1 MSALGVDAVSVVS
14 VSVVICNYNGEG
26 HLEHCLGAIEQLAG
40 PIDEVL
46 MVDNASTDASVKLVE
61 ERFPS
66 VRIVHSGGNLGP
78 ACARN
83 IGMREAKN
91 RWVLAVDNDAV
102 LEPNVL
108 TRLIEAATSRP
119 DVALVQPRSVFS
131 TEPSRV
137 HYDGGSFHYAG
148 LISLRNFYVPQSEAI
163 GEGIVEVDCAVSVGL
178 LLDRDLVLEF
188 GGYEE
193 GFFILFEDL
202 DLSYRLR
209 SAGKLVL
216 SVEDVL
222 IHHRGGT
229 AGISFREGKSYPRSR
244 VFFHSRNR
252 WLFLARCYRLR
263 TLIVA
268 APGLLLYELAW
279 FGFAVLGGN
288 LFGWLEGKW
297 AFVRL
302 LPRVLRDRKEIAA
315 RRQVRD
321 RDLLIHG
328 PLTTTPDVAAQG
340 FKQRIL
346 GGLDSALSLWWK
358 IARAFSA

>member
-1 MSALGVDAVSVVS
+1 MSTPRIEAVSIVV
-14 VSVVICNYNGEG
+14 CNYNGEE
-26 HLEHCLGAIEQLAG
+26 HLEHCLGALEQLAG
-40 PIDEVL
+40 PIDEIL
-46 MVDNASTDASVKLVE
+46 LVDNASTDASVKLVE
-61 ERFPS
+61 ERFPAI
-66 VRIVHSGGNLGP
+66 RIVRSGGNHGP
-78 ACARN
+78 AFARN
-83 IGMREAKN
+83 LGMREAKH

-102 LEPNVL
+102 LESNVL
-108 TRLIEAATSRP
+108 TRLIEAAESRP

-148 LISLRNFYVPQSEAI
+148 LISLRNFYVPRTEAV

-178 LLDRDLVLEF
+178 LVDRDLVLEF

-252 WLFLARCYRLR
+252 WLYLARCYRLR

-268 APGLLLYELAW
+268 APGLIVYELAW

-288 LFGWLEGKW
+288 VLGWLQGKW
-297 AFVRL
+297 AFVKL
-302 LPRVLRDRKEIAA
+302 LPSVMRERKRIAA
-315 RRQVRD
+315 RRQVAD

-328 PLTTTPDVAAQG
+328 PLTTTPDVATQG
-340 FKQRIL
+340 AKRLIL
-346 GGLDSALSLWWK
+346 SALNVVLSTWWR
-358 IARAFSA
+358 IARIFAA

>member
-1 MSALGVDAVSVVS
+1 MSTPRIEAVSVV
-14 VSVVICNYNGEG
+14 VCNYNGEA
-26 HLEHCLGAIEQLAG
+26 HLEHCLGALAKLDG

-46 MVDNASTDASVKLVE
+46 LVDNESTDASVKLVE
-61 ERFPS
+61 EKFPS
-66 VRIVHSGGNLGP
+66 IRIVHSGGNLGP

-83 IGMREAKN
+83 LGMREAKN

-108 TRLIEAATSRP
+108 TRMIEAAESRP
-119 DVALVQPRSVFS
+119 DVAIVQPRSVFA

-148 LISLRNFYVPQSEAI
+148 LISLRNFYVPRTEAI
-163 GEGIVEVDCAVSVGL
+163 GEGICEVDCAVSVGL
-178 LLDRDLVLEF
+178 LVDRDLVLEM
-188 GGYEE
+188 GGYFD

-209 SAGKLVL
+209 SAGKLIL

-229 AGISFREGKSYPRSR
+229 AGISFREGKTYPRSR

-252 WLFLARCYRLR
+252 WFFLARCYRLR
-263 TLIVA
+263 TLLVA

-279 FGFAVLGGN
+279 FGFALLGGN
-288 LFGWLEGKW
+288 LLGWLQGKW
-297 AFVRL
+297 AFVCS
-302 LPRVLRDRKEIAA
+302 LPQVLRDRKEIAA

-328 PLTTTPDVAAQG
+328 PLTTTPDVATQG
-340 FKQRIL
+340 AKRLIL
-346 GGLDSALSLWWK
+346 SGLDRLLSIWWK
-358 IARAFSA
+358 LARVLAA